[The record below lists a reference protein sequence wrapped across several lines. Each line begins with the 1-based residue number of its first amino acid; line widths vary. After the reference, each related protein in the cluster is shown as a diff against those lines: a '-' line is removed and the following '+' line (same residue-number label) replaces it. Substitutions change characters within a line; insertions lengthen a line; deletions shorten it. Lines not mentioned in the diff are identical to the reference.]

1 MPFLQLNEAKIF
13 YEVFGEPSFVDRTPI
28 LLIHGSTSTGKADWD
43 LVTLLLAR
51 NRVVIRPDCRGHG
64 QSENPGGSYRFKEM
78 ADDMAALVHALGY
91 RSAHII
97 GHSNGGNVA
106 LVMLMEH
113 PEVVESAIL
122 QAANAYVSQDLVEK
136 EPAIFDPQR
145 VAEEAPDWMN
155 EMIALHEA
163 THGEGYWRDLLRW
176 TVQEIITE
184 PNYTPDQLASVERPT
199 LVIQGEND
207 RVNAPA
213 RHAQFIARH
222 IPYAEQWLPTGIGH
236 SVHLELPFHWV
247 ERVEQF
253 LDQRGDR
260 ANEALYRLRH
270 DQYADKRST
279 IFDLRSTH
287 PAHEPER
294 IGELSIQGTVL
305 TSDQRQA
312 AIQVVSSLSEV
323 EKVDSESIQ
332 VLFNPETP
340 WALCNRP
347 VSDLRSEPR
356 SLAER
361 VSQALLGEV
370 VRPLQESGDWTLIQ
384 MERDGY
390 IGWIHRAALHPCS
403 REEAVAYQAT
413 CRVRVLA
420 ELLHARTAAQA
431 GLGMDAGKL
440 PFGVNLPL
448 EQQIDAASQ
457 VRLPDGRLW
466 WVDSS
471 GLLPVELWPAPNHPG
486 VSFTLDLMRRFVGV
500 PYLWG
505 GRSPFG
511 YDCSGFAATFW
522 DFLGIRLPRD
532 ADQQFQIGLP
542 ISGDYQPGDLLFFGS
557 LANEETD
564 IRQQSR
570 FAAITHVAIS
580 LGGDEIIHANGGAW
594 GVSDNSLDPASPRY
608 RPWLREHLAGSRRY
622 L

>member
-1 MPFLQLNEAKIF
+1 MAFLQLNGAKIF
-13 YEVFGEPSFVDRTPI
+13 YEIFGEPTSTDRAPI

-43 LVTLLLAR
+43 LVTPLLAR
-51 NRVVIRPDCRGHG
+51 NRLVIRPDCRGHG
-64 QSENPGGSYRFKEM
+64 QSENPGGSYRFEEM
-78 ADDMAALVHALGY
+78 ADDMAALVLALGY
-91 RSAHII
+91 RTAHII

-106 LVMLMEH
+106 LVTLMEH
-113 PEVVESAIL
+113 PEVTETAVL
-122 QAANAYVSQDLVEK
+122 QAANAFVSQDLVEK

-145 VAEEAPDWMN
+145 VAEEAVEWMN
-155 EMIALHEA
+155 EMIVLHGS

-176 TVQEIITE
+176 TVQEIISE
-184 PNYTPDQLASVERPT
+184 PNYTPDQLASVQRPT

-207 RVNAPA
+207 QVNAPA

-222 IPYAEQWLPTGIGH
+222 IPYAEQWLPASSGH
-236 SVHLELPFHWV
+236 SVHIETPFRWI

-253 LDQRGDR
+253 LDQRGDQV
-260 ANEALYRLRH
+260 NDALYRLQRDH
-270 DQYADKRST
+270 NADKRST
-279 IFDLRSTH
+279 IFELRSNDH
-287 PAHEPER
+287 AQDSEQADKP
-294 IGELSIQGTVL
+294 SILGKVL
-305 TSDQRQA
+305 TEDQLQA
-312 AIQVVSSLSEV
+312 AVQAVSALSGVESVTSAGVEV
-323 EKVDSESIQ
+323 
-332 VLFNPETP
+332 LLNPETP
-340 WALCNRP
+340 WALCNRA

-370 VRPLQESGDWTLIQ
+370 VRPLEESGDWTLVQ

-390 IGWIHRAALHPCS
+390 IGWIHRAALHHCS
-403 REEAVAYQAT
+403 REQAIAYQAT

-420 ELLHARTAAQA
+420 ELLHARTTPQTDIGAE
-431 GLGMDAGKL
+431 AGKL
-440 PFGVNLPL
+440 PFGINLPVEGHL
-448 EQQIDAASQ
+448 DAATQ

-486 VSFTLDLMRRFVGV
+486 ISFTLDLIRRFVGV

-511 YDCSGFAATFW
+511 FDCSGFAAAFW

-532 ADQQFQIGLP
+532 ADQQFQIGQP
-542 ISGDYQPGDLLFFGS
+542 ISGDYRPGDLLFFGS
-557 LANEETD
+557 LASEQTD
-564 IRQQSR
+564 VRQQDR

-580 LGGDEIIHANGGAW
+580 LGGEELIHANGAAW
-594 GVSDNSLDPASPRY
+594 GVSYNSLDPSSSRY
-608 RPWLREHLAGSRRY
+608 RPWLREHLAGARRY